1 MKKTDSEKISA
12 KLKTLE
18 EEIDRLIYEYDQ
30 FFLGFLKVEPQRRR
44 KQVEKMIRELMDTYI
59 ANATLKFR
67 LTNLRNKYAT
77 YREKWNRFLRQME
90 EGTFVRDIFRAKQR
104 GLISEIEAKRKLSQ
118 DSVSRMKLAEEAAK
132 KSTEQPSDD
141 RYLSLYNEYVK
152 IKGKTN
158 MSYEK
163 WKNKLEEQKKKLIKK
178 TKAKDI
184 EFKIIEENGKLK
196 IKAIPKK

>member
-1 MKKTDSEKISA
+1 MNRTDSEKIAA
-12 KLKTLE
+12 KLKKLE

-44 KQVEKMIRELMDTYI
+44 KQVERTIRDLMDTYI

-77 YREKWNRFLRQME
+77 YREKWDRFLRQMD
-90 EGTFVRDIFRAKQR
+90 EGTFVRDVFRAKQR
-104 GLISEIEAKRKLSQ
+104 GLINETEAKRKLSQ
-118 DSVSRMKLAEEAAK
+118 NSISRMKLVEKEASEDK
-132 KSTEQPSDD
+132 
-141 RYLSLYNEYVK
+141 YLSLYNDYVR
-152 IKGKTN
+152 IKGKTQ
-158 MSYEK
+158 MSYET
-163 WKNKLEEQKKKLIKK
+163 WKNKLEEQKKKLIHK

-184 EFKIIEENGKLK
+184 EFKVVEENGKPK